1 MYSRLLHCIVVITF
15 LSAVIGCSS
24 STRTRSNYRDGVK
37 VSGVITYREKAAL
50 PPNAVVTARL
60 VDITQP
66 AAPML
71 LREVIIT
78 KPGQVPV
85 PFVMTADPGSI
96 NQNHNYAVEA
106 TIKSGH
112 NVMWRTTQQYGVIT
126 RGNPT
131 NGLMVWVQRVDEE

>member
-1 MYSRLLHCIVVITF
+1 MYSRLLNCILVASLLI
-15 LSAVIGCSS
+15 LASGCSS
-24 STRTRSNYRDGVK
+24 TTRTRSNYRDGVK
-37 VSGVITYREKAAL
+37 VSGVITFREKTAL

-66 AAPML
+66 TAPML
-71 LREVIIT
+71 LREVVIT

-85 PFVMTADPGSI
+85 PFVMTADPNSI
-96 NQNHNYAVEA
+96 NENHNYAVEA
-106 TIKSGH
+106 TIKSGR